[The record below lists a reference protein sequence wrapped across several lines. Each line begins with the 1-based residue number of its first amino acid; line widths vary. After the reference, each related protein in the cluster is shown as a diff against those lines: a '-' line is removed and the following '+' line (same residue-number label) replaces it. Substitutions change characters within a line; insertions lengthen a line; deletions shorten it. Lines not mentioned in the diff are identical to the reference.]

1 MLNRLLKMF
10 LPTSK
15 SPSKNILTAEEKT
28 VVEEKSKHDLRR
40 EVVDKI
46 LKMRVPGYEA
56 FDDSDRYVKLLIKA
70 PLPAYGEQTAY
81 LEFRSN
87 KHNLKTYDG
96 QYAEDLLSACQYDDI
111 ICIMPKAFSMFY
123 GSNDIV
129 ILKKGETFESLA
141 ILVDVAR
148 DLEE

>member
-10 LPTSK
+10 LPTSR
-15 SPSKNILTAEEKT
+15 SSSKDILTAEEKT
-28 VVEEKSKHDLRR
+28 DVEEKTEHDLRR

-56 FDDSDRYVKLLIKA
+56 FDDHDRYVKLVIKA
-70 PLPAYGEQTAY
+70 PLRAYGEKTAY
-81 LEFRSN
+81 LAFRSTQ
-87 KHNLKTYDG
+87 HNLKTYDG

-111 ICIMPKAFSMFY
+111 ICIMPTEFSMFY
-123 GSNDIV
+123 GSNNIV

-141 ILVDVAR
+141 VLVDVAR
-148 DLEE
+148 NSEE